1 MTHEKLLPRALRG
14 EPHFRWRGGDVSRI
28 ENLSDVVFAFALT
41 LIVVSLQ
48 VPRNVGELVAAIV
61 QFPVFAVCFTLLIYC
76 WYHNYLFHRRYGLEG
91 LVPMTLN
98 SLLLFFV
105 LFYVYPLKFVFTA
118 MYLWIPP
125 VRRIVAAAT
134 DDPLPG
140 FEGGNGRTV
149 MLFFSAGFTGIFIL
163 LTLMNRYAW
172 RHRAA
177 LELDAQETIVA
188 RGAIRGHLLS
198 AIVGMASLLLALG
211 PDSIAPLSGMIYFVM
226 GPLHFA
232 NGYLTGRAAEKAAA

>member
-1 MTHEKLLPRALRG
+1 MTHGKLLPRALRG

-41 LIVVSLQ
+41 LIVVSLE
-48 VPRNVGELVAAIV
+48 VPRNIGELLAVIV

-105 LFYVYPLKFVFTA
+105 LFYVYPLKYVFSA
-118 MYLWIPP
+118 LYLMIAP
-125 VRRIVAAAT
+125 VRRIVAAASNA
-134 DDPLPG
+134 PLPG
-140 FEGGNGRTV
+140 FEGGNGSAV
-149 MLFFSAGFTGIFIL
+149 MLCFSAGFTGVFIL
-163 LTLMNRYAW
+163 LGLMNQYAW

-177 LELDAQETIVA
+177 LELDPQETVVA

-198 AIVGMASLLLALG
+198 VAVGVGSLLVALG
-211 PDSIAPLSGMIYFVM
+211 PESIAPVSGMIYVLLGPIHFV
-226 GPLHFA
+226 
-232 NGYLTGRAAEKAAA
+232 NGYLTGRAAEQAAR